1 MPTTMSEPH
10 RRRHDLDSTRPTKL
24 PEQVHEP
31 RRSLPAS
38 STWRVPTDPP
48 AV

>member
-1 MPTTMSEPH
+1 MSET
-10 RRRHDLDSTRPTKL
+10 RRHPHDLDSTRPTKL

-31 RRSLPAS
+31 KRTLPATS
-38 STWRVPTDPP
+38 GWRVPTDPP

>member
-1 MPTTMSEPH
+1 MKVE
-10 RRRHDLDSTRPTKL
+10 L

-31 RRSLPAS
+31 RRSLPATS
-38 STWRVPTDPP
+38 GWMVPTDPP

>member
-1 MPTTMSEPH
+1 MNDTRPY
-10 RRRHDLDSTRPTKL
+10 RHDHPSTRPSKL

-31 RRSLPAS
+31 RRSLPATS
-38 STWRVPTDPP
+38 GWMVPTDPP